1 MWNKG
6 REVEREMGNK
16 EGYWRWKG
24 AAILLLS
31 LLIAVAENVSCCAA
45 EIPTHFT
52 KEAIMAAGVEDE
64 NFAEAIYESI
74 AEKIEKDHFQLNT
87 SWSVKDILEN
97 YSNDNLSKGS
107 SIIKAS
113 NKDIRSIKGIILLK
127 NCSEIRLS
135 KNQIH
140 DLTPLYWNGYD
151 LNKKLYF
158 NTTNILIDGGNFQNI
173 IPSELIGTFN
183 GNITV
188 DSTMSFEPVQLNYLY
203 DGQAKEVGLDFGL
216 QLHGAAG
223 GVFNQAYSEAE
234 TENKVKAS
242 WTTYADYTKRYKGTR
257 IRFPGLDGSLRIAA
271 NANENL
277 SPYMPATVHYW
288 SDNLVERKLNL
299 VWNYPFETL
308 FYRSLRQNTEVELRG
323 GIVLTKT
330 NPEGEGLED
339 ARYELYR
346 VQGAVR
352 SRYPD
357 ADTLFTTDAGGGL
370 VISALPEGTYELV
383 ETDAPEGY
391 LLDKRPIS
399 VEVKPGPATAA
410 ERIVGGYSEITITE
424 DGAEFQPQWDSIKEK
439 DAAGHTH
446 TKHIMRMKSGS
457 TRLLRAE
464 ALGVDCFIRNGGE
477 GIQNLKGELNP
488 GTGYSEGSGTE
499 LRLYAG
505 SAELGVY
512 HSAGELRAA
521 LNQILTEKGM
531 DEDFGNLRIEA
542 HFVYEQTDPSRF
554 TVVRQVNEPKQNT
567 PPGKDEP
574 KPLSIERLK
583 QVRVKKI
590 WSQEHHP
597 ARALFR
603 LLLIL
608 GDRSTRV
615 VGKTKEAEMQN
626 GWTAEWS
633 FREIRRELVGT
644 SSDALKP
651 GAGKGSDS
659 NASPSN
665 ARLYDE
671 DGVLLDGMVLDDL
684 ILGIRV
690 EEVDTP
696 EGWSAEYSEGRLDSQ
711 GNAMFLVLNRR
722 KPERPDEPT
731 EPEKPYKP
739 DEPTEP
745 EKPTEPGRPKKPER
759 PGGSTEPHGPVPP
772 EQPPV
777 SELPEHPGAPRPEP
791 QEHRIIKRLV
801 GLPYG
806 RIGEVEGQDAVR
818 RVRARVPEM
827 GEEAGNPMLRLA
839 LIWAVAV
846 FLYLLTTA
854 LRDRLGKGRGEKK
867 CRRS

>member
-6 REVEREMGNK
+6 REVEREMGNR

-24 AAILLLS
+24 VAILLLS

-242 WTTYADYTKRYKGTR
+242 WTTYADYTKRYTGTR

-308 FYRSLRQNTEVELRG
+308 FYRSLKQNTEMELRG

-339 ARYELYR
+339 ACYELYR
-346 VQGAVR
+346 VQGSVR

-357 ADTLFTTDAGGGL
+357 ADTLFTTDSEGRL
-370 VISALPEGTYELV
+370 VISALPEGAYELV
-383 ETDAPEGY
+383 EADAPEGY
-391 LLDKRPIS
+391 LLDKDPIS
-399 VEVKPGPATAA
+399 VEVRPDPVMAA

-477 GIQNLKGELNP
+477 GLQNLKGELNP
-488 GTGYSEGSGTE
+488 GTGYREGSGTE

-505 SAELGVY
+505 ATELGVY
-512 HSAGELRAA
+512 HSAEDLRTA

-615 VGKTKEAEMQN
+615 VGKIKEAGVRN

-633 FREIRRELVGT
+633 FREIRHELVGT

-731 EPEKPYKP
+731 EPERPGKP
-739 DEPTEP
+739 DEPDDP
-745 EKPTEPGRPKKPER
+745 ESPKEPGRPKKPEH
-759 PGGSTEPHGPVPP
+759 PGRATEPHGPISP

-806 RIGEVEGQDAVR
+806 RIGEVEGQDAIR

>member
-6 REVEREMGNK
+6 REVEREMGNR

-24 AAILLLS
+24 VAILLLS

-242 WTTYADYTKRYKGTR
+242 WTTYADYTKRYTGTR

-357 ADTLFTTDAGGGL
+357 ADTFFTTDAGGRL
-370 VISALPEGTYELV
+370 VISALPEGAYELV
-383 ETDAPEGY
+383 EADAPEGY
-391 LLDKRPIS
+391 LLDKDPIS
-399 VEVKPGPATAA
+399 VEVRPDPVMAA

-477 GIQNLKGELNP
+477 GLQNLKGELNP
-488 GTGYSEGSGTE
+488 GTGYREGSGTE

-505 SAELGVY
+505 ATELGVY
-512 HSAGELRAA
+512 HSAEDLRTA

-615 VGKTKEAEMQN
+615 VGKIKEAGVRN

-633 FREIRRELVGT
+633 FREIRHELVGT

-731 EPEKPYKP
+731 EPERPGKP
-739 DEPTEP
+739 DEPDDP
-745 EKPTEPGRPKKPER
+745 ESPKEPGRPKKPEHPGR
-759 PGGSTEPHGPVPP
+759 PTEPHGPISP

-806 RIGEVEGQDAVR
+806 RIGEVEGQDAIR

>member
-6 REVEREMGNK
+6 REVEREMGNR

-24 AAILLLS
+24 VAILLLS

-74 AEKIEKDHFQLNT
+74 AEKIENDSYFVDVTWDTTQ
-87 SWSVKDILEN
+87 ILEN
-97 YSNDNLSKGS
+97 YKDENLIGELAVIEATRRNIK
-107 SIIKAS
+107 SIEGIK
-113 NKDIRSIKGIILLK
+113 LLK
-127 NCSEIRLS
+127 NTFEIYL
-135 KNQIH
+135 NENEIH
-140 DLTPLYWNGYD
+140 DLGPLKRDVGNSTD
-151 LNKKLYF
+151 KLYF
-158 NTTNILIDGGNFQNI
+158 NNTHIRIANGNFQNI

-216 QLHGAAG
+216 HLHGAAG

-242 WTTYADYTKRYKGTR
+242 WTTYADYTKRYTGTR

-308 FYRSLRQNTEVELRG
+308 FYRSLKQNTEMELRG

-330 NPEGEGLED
+330 NPEGEGLKD

-357 ADTLFTTDAGGGL
+357 ADTLFTTDVGGRL
-370 VISALPEGTYELV
+370 VISALPEGAYELV
-383 ETDAPEGY
+383 EADAPEGY
-391 LLDKRPIS
+391 LLDKDPIS
-399 VEVKPGPATAA
+399 VEVRPDPVMAA

-439 DAAGHTH
+439 DTAGHTH

-477 GIQNLKGELNP
+477 GLQNLKGELNP

-505 SAELGVY
+505 ATELGVY
-512 HSAGELRAA
+512 HSAGDLRTA
-521 LNQILTEKGM
+521 LNQILTKKGM

-615 VGKTKEAEMQN
+615 VGKIKEAGVRN

-633 FREIRRELVGT
+633 FREIRHELVGT

-696 EGWSAEYSEGRLDSQ
+696 EGWSAEYSEGSLDSQ
-711 GNAMFLVLNRR
+711 GNAMFQVLNRR

-731 EPEKPYKP
+731 EPERPGKP
-739 DEPTEP
+739 DEPDDPESPKEP
-745 EKPTEPGRPKKPER
+745 DRPKKPEHPGR
-759 PGGSTEPHGPVPP
+759 PTEPRGPVPP

>member
-6 REVEREMGNK
+6 REVEREMGNR

-31 LLIAVAENVSCCAA
+31 LLIAIAENVSCCAA

-74 AEKIEKDHFQLNT
+74 AEKIENDSYFVDVTWNT
-87 SWSVKDILEN
+87 TQILEN
-97 YSNDNLSKGS
+97 YKDENLIGELAVIEATRRNIK
-107 SIIKAS
+107 SIEGIK
-113 NKDIRSIKGIILLK
+113 LLK
-127 NCSEIRLS
+127 NTFEIYL
-135 KNQIH
+135 NENEIH
-140 DLTPLYWNGYD
+140 DLGPLKRDVGNSTD
-151 LNKKLYF
+151 KLYF
-158 NTTNILIDGGNFQNI
+158 NNTHIRIANGNFQNI

-242 WTTYADYTKRYKGTR
+242 WTTYADYTKRYTGTR

-357 ADTLFTTDAGGGL
+357 ANTLFTTDAGGGL
-370 VISALPEGTYELV
+370 VISALPEGAYELV
-383 ETDAPEGY
+383 EADAPEGY
-391 LLDKRPIS
+391 LLDKDPIS
-399 VEVKPGPATAA
+399 VEVRPDPVMAA

-439 DAAGHTH
+439 DTAGHTH

-477 GIQNLKGELNP
+477 GLQNLKGELNP

-505 SAELGVY
+505 ATELGVY
-512 HSAGELRAA
+512 HSAGDLRAA

-615 VGKTKEAEMQN
+615 VGKIKEAGVRN

-633 FREIRRELVGT
+633 FREIRHELVGT

-696 EGWSAEYSEGRLDSQ
+696 EGWSAEYSEGSLDSQ
-711 GNAMFLVLNRR
+711 GNAMFQVLNRR

-731 EPEKPYKP
+731 EPERPGKP
-739 DEPTEP
+739 DEPDDPESPKEP
-745 EKPTEPGRPKKPER
+745 DRPKKPEHPGR
-759 PGGSTEPHGPVPP
+759 PTEPRGPVPP
-772 EQPPV
+772 KQPPV
-777 SELPEHPGAPRPEP
+777 SELPEHPGASRPEP

>member
-1 MWNKG
+1 
-6 REVEREMGNK
+6 MGNR

-52 KEAIMAAGVEDE
+52 KDAIMAAGVEDE

-74 AEKIEKDHFQLNT
+74 AEKIENDSYFVDVTWDTTQ
-87 SWSVKDILEN
+87 ILEN
-97 YSNDNLSKGS
+97 YKDENLIGELAVIEATRRNIK
-107 SIIKAS
+107 SIEGIK
-113 NKDIRSIKGIILLK
+113 LLK
-127 NCSEIRLS
+127 NTFEIYL
-135 KNQIH
+135 NENEIH
-140 DLTPLYWNGYD
+140 DLGPLKRDVGNSTD
-151 LNKKLYF
+151 KLYF
-158 NTTNILIDGGNFQNI
+158 NNTHIRIANGNFQNI

-242 WTTYADYTKRYKGTR
+242 WTTYADYTKRYTGTR

-357 ADTLFTTDAGGGL
+357 ADTFFTTDVGGGL

-391 LLDKRPIS
+391 LLDKNPIS
-399 VEVKPGPATAA
+399 VEVRPDPVMAA

-439 DAAGHTH
+439 DTAGHTH

-477 GIQNLKGELNP
+477 GLQNLKGELNP
-488 GTGYSEGSGTE
+488 GTGYREGSGTE

-505 SAELGVY
+505 ATELGVY
-512 HSAGELRAA
+512 HSAGDLRTA

-615 VGKTKEAEMQN
+615 VGKTKEAGVRN

-696 EGWSAEYSEGRLDSQ
+696 EGWSAEYSEGSLDSQ
-711 GNAMFLVLNRR
+711 GNAMFQVLNRR

-731 EPEKPYKP
+731 EPERPGKP
-739 DEPTEP
+739 DEPDDP
-745 EKPTEPGRPKKPER
+745 ESPKEPGRPKKPEHPGR
-759 PGGSTEPHGPVPP
+759 PTEPRGPIPP

-806 RIGEVEGQDAVR
+806 RIGEVEGQDAIR

>member
-1 MWNKG
+1 
-6 REVEREMGNK
+6 MGNR

-24 AAILLLS
+24 VAILLLS

-74 AEKIEKDHFQLNT
+74 AEKIENDSYFVDVTWDTTQ
-87 SWSVKDILEN
+87 ILEN
-97 YSNDNLSKGS
+97 YKDENLIGELAVIEATRRNIK
-107 SIIKAS
+107 SIEGIK
-113 NKDIRSIKGIILLK
+113 LLK
-127 NCSEIRLS
+127 NTFEIYL
-135 KNQIH
+135 NENEIH
-140 DLTPLYWNGYD
+140 DLGPLKRDVGNSTD
-151 LNKKLYF
+151 KLYF
-158 NTTNILIDGGNFQNI
+158 NNTHIRIANGNFQNI

-242 WTTYADYTKRYKGTR
+242 WTTYADYTKRYTGTR

-357 ADTLFTTDAGGGL
+357 ADTFFTTDVGGRL
-370 VISALPEGTYELV
+370 VISALPEGAYELV
-383 ETDAPEGY
+383 EADAPEGY
-391 LLDKRPIS
+391 LLDKNPIS
-399 VEVKPGPATAA
+399 VEVRPDPVMAA

-439 DAAGHTH
+439 GTAGHTH

-477 GIQNLKGELNP
+477 GLQNLKGELNP

-711 GNAMFLVLNRR
+711 GNAMFQVLNRR

-745 EKPTEPGRPKKPER
+745 EKPTEPGRPKKPEHPGR
-759 PGGSTEPHGPVPP
+759 PTEPRGPVPP

-806 RIGEVEGQDAVR
+806 RIGEVEGQDAIR

>member
-6 REVEREMGNK
+6 REVEREMGNR

-52 KEAIMAAGVEDE
+52 KDAIMAAGVEDE

-74 AEKIEKDHFQLNT
+74 AEKIENDSYFVDVTWDTTQ
-87 SWSVKDILEN
+87 ILEN
-97 YSNDNLSKGS
+97 YKDENLIGELAVIEATRRNIK
-107 SIIKAS
+107 SIEGIK
-113 NKDIRSIKGIILLK
+113 LLK
-127 NCSEIRLS
+127 NTFEIYL
-135 KNQIH
+135 NENEIH
-140 DLTPLYWNGYD
+140 DLGPLKRDVGNSTD
-151 LNKKLYF
+151 KLYF
-158 NTTNILIDGGNFQNI
+158 NNTHIRIANGNFQNI

-242 WTTYADYTKRYKGTR
+242 WTTYADYTKRYTGTR

-357 ADTLFTTDAGGGL
+357 ADTFFTTDVGGGL
-370 VISALPEGTYELV
+370 EISALPEGTYELV

-391 LLDKRPIS
+391 LLDKNPIS
-399 VEVKPGPATAA
+399 VEVRPDPVMAA

-439 DAAGHTH
+439 DTAGHTH

-477 GIQNLKGELNP
+477 GLQNLKGELNP
-488 GTGYSEGSGTE
+488 GTGYREGSGTE

-505 SAELGVY
+505 ATELGVY
-512 HSAGELRAA
+512 HSAGDLRTA

-615 VGKTKEAEMQN
+615 VGKTKEAGVRN

-696 EGWSAEYSEGRLDSQ
+696 EGWSAEYSEGSLDSQ
-711 GNAMFLVLNRR
+711 GNAMFQVLNRR

-731 EPEKPYKP
+731 EPERPGKP
-739 DEPTEP
+739 DEPDDP
-745 EKPTEPGRPKKPER
+745 ESPKEPGRPKKPEHPGR
-759 PGGSTEPHGPVPP
+759 PTEPRGPIPP

-806 RIGEVEGQDAVR
+806 RIGEVEGQDAIR

>member
-1 MWNKG
+1 
-6 REVEREMGNK
+6 MGNR

-52 KEAIMAAGVEDE
+52 KDAIMAAGVEDE

-74 AEKIEKDHFQLNT
+74 AEKIENDSYFVDVTWDTTQ
-87 SWSVKDILEN
+87 ILEN
-97 YSNDNLSKGS
+97 YKDENLIGELAVIEATRRNIK
-107 SIIKAS
+107 SIEGIK
-113 NKDIRSIKGIILLK
+113 LLK
-127 NCSEIRLS
+127 NTFEIYL
-135 KNQIH
+135 NENEIH
-140 DLTPLYWNGYD
+140 DLGPLKRDVGNSTD
-151 LNKKLYF
+151 KLYF
-158 NTTNILIDGGNFQNI
+158 NNTHIRIANGNFQNI

-242 WTTYADYTKRYKGTR
+242 WTTYADYIKRYTGTR

-357 ADTLFTTDAGGGL
+357 ADTFFTTDVGGGL

-391 LLDKRPIS
+391 LLDKNPIS
-399 VEVKPGPATAA
+399 VEVRPDPVMAA

-439 DAAGHTH
+439 DTAGHTH

-477 GIQNLKGELNP
+477 GLQNLKGELNP
-488 GTGYSEGSGTE
+488 GTGYREGSGTE

-505 SAELGVY
+505 ATELGVY
-512 HSAGELRAA
+512 HSAGDLRTA

-615 VGKTKEAEMQN
+615 VGKTKEAGVRN

-696 EGWSAEYSEGRLDSQ
+696 EGWSAEYSEGSLDSQ
-711 GNAMFLVLNRR
+711 GNAMFQVLNRR

-731 EPEKPYKP
+731 EPERPGKP
-739 DEPTEP
+739 DEPDDPESPKEP
-745 EKPTEPGRPKKPER
+745 DRPKKPEHPGR
-759 PGGSTEPHGPVPP
+759 PTEPRGPVPP

-806 RIGEVEGQDAVR
+806 RIGEVEGQDAIR

>member
-1 MWNKG
+1 
-6 REVEREMGNK
+6 MGNR

-52 KEAIMAAGVEDE
+52 KDAIMAAGVEDE

-74 AEKIEKDHFQLNT
+74 AEKIENDSYFVDVTWDTTQ
-87 SWSVKDILEN
+87 ILEN
-97 YSNDNLSKGS
+97 YKDENLIGELAVIEATRRNIK
-107 SIIKAS
+107 SIEGIK
-113 NKDIRSIKGIILLK
+113 LLK
-127 NCSEIRLS
+127 NTFEIYL
-135 KNQIH
+135 NENEIH
-140 DLTPLYWNGYD
+140 DLGPLKRDVGNSTD
-151 LNKKLYF
+151 KLYF
-158 NTTNILIDGGNFQNI
+158 NNTHIRIANGNFQNI

-242 WTTYADYTKRYKGTR
+242 WTTYADYTKRYTGTR

-357 ADTLFTTDAGGGL
+357 ADTFFTTDVGGGL
-370 VISALPEGTYELV
+370 EISALPEGTYELV

-391 LLDKRPIS
+391 LLDKNPIS
-399 VEVKPGPATAA
+399 VEVRPDPVMAA

-439 DAAGHTH
+439 DTAGHTH

-477 GIQNLKGELNP
+477 GLQNLKGELNP
-488 GTGYSEGSGTE
+488 GTGYREGSGTE

-505 SAELGVY
+505 ATELGVY
-512 HSAGELRAA
+512 HSAGDLRTA

-615 VGKTKEAEMQN
+615 VGKTKEAGVRN

-696 EGWSAEYSEGRLDSQ
+696 EGWSAEYSEGSLDSQ
-711 GNAMFLVLNRR
+711 GNAMFQVLNRR

-731 EPEKPYKP
+731 EPERPGKP
-739 DEPTEP
+739 DEPDDP
-745 EKPTEPGRPKKPER
+745 ESPKEPGRPKKPEHPGR
-759 PGGSTEPHGPVPP
+759 PTEPRGPIPP

-806 RIGEVEGQDAVR
+806 RIGEVEGQDAIR

>member
-1 MWNKG
+1 MKEKWGTEKDIGVG
-6 REVEREMGNK
+6 REQQF
-16 EGYWRWKG
+16 Y
-24 AAILLLS
+24 
-31 LLIAVAENVSCCAA
+31 CAA

-52 KEAIMAAGVEDE
+52 KDAIMAAGVEDE

-74 AEKIEKDHFQLNT
+74 AEKIENDSYFVDVTWDTTQ
-87 SWSVKDILEN
+87 ILEN
-97 YSNDNLSKGS
+97 YKDENLIGELAVIEATRRNIK
-107 SIIKAS
+107 SIEGIK
-113 NKDIRSIKGIILLK
+113 LLK
-127 NCSEIRLS
+127 NTFEIYL
-135 KNQIH
+135 NENEIH
-140 DLTPLYWNGYD
+140 DLGPLKRDVGNSTD
-151 LNKKLYF
+151 KLYF
-158 NTTNILIDGGNFQNI
+158 NNTHIRIANGNFQNI

-242 WTTYADYTKRYKGTR
+242 WTTYADYTKRYTGTR

-357 ADTLFTTDAGGGL
+357 ADTFFTTDVGGGL

-391 LLDKRPIS
+391 LLDKNPIS
-399 VEVKPGPATAA
+399 VEVRPDPVMAA

-439 DAAGHTH
+439 DTAGHTH

-488 GTGYSEGSGTE
+488 GTGYREGSGTE

-505 SAELGVY
+505 ATELGVY
-512 HSAGELRAA
+512 HSAGDLRTA

-696 EGWSAEYSEGRLDSQ
+696 EGWSAEYSEGSLDSQ
-711 GNAMFLVLNRR
+711 GNAMFQVLNRR

-731 EPEKPYKP
+731 EPERPGKP
-739 DEPTEP
+739 DEPDDP
-745 EKPTEPGRPKKPER
+745 ESPKEPGRPKKPEHPGR
-759 PGGSTEPHGPVPP
+759 PTEPRGPIPP

-806 RIGEVEGQDAVR
+806 RIGEVEGQDAIR

>member
-1 MWNKG
+1 
-6 REVEREMGNK
+6 MGNR

-74 AEKIEKDHFQLNT
+74 AEKIENDSYFVDVTWDTTQ
-87 SWSVKDILEN
+87 ILEN
-97 YSNDNLSKGS
+97 YKDENLIGELAVIEATRRNIK
-107 SIIKAS
+107 SIEGIK
-113 NKDIRSIKGIILLK
+113 LLK
-127 NCSEIRLS
+127 NTFEIYL
-135 KNQIH
+135 NENEIH
-140 DLTPLYWNGYD
+140 DLGPLKRDVGNSTD
-151 LNKKLYF
+151 KLYF
-158 NTTNILIDGGNFQNI
+158 NNTHIRIANGNFQNI

-242 WTTYADYTKRYKGTR
+242 WTTYADYTKRYTGTR

>member
-1 MWNKG
+1 M
-6 REVEREMGNK
+6 
-16 EGYWRWKG
+16 
-24 AAILLLS
+24 
-31 LLIAVAENVSCCAA
+31 
-45 EIPTHFT
+45 
-52 KEAIMAAGVEDE
+52 
-64 NFAEAIYESI
+64 
-74 AEKIEKDHFQLNT
+74 
-87 SWSVKDILEN
+87 
-97 YSNDNLSKGS
+97 
-107 SIIKAS
+107 
-113 NKDIRSIKGIILLK
+113 
-127 NCSEIRLS
+127 
-135 KNQIH
+135 
-140 DLTPLYWNGYD
+140 
-151 LNKKLYF
+151 
-158 NTTNILIDGGNFQNI
+158 
-173 IPSELIGTFN
+173 
-183 GNITV
+183 
-188 DSTMSFEPVQLNYLY
+188 
-203 DGQAKEVGLDFGL
+203 
-216 QLHGAAG
+216 
-223 GVFNQAYSEAE
+223 
-234 TENKVKAS
+234 
-242 WTTYADYTKRYKGTR
+242 
-257 IRFPGLDGSLRIAA
+257 
-271 NANENL
+271 
-277 SPYMPATVHYW
+277 
-288 SDNLVERKLNL
+288 
-299 VWNYPFETL
+299 
-308 FYRSLRQNTEVELRG
+308 
-323 GIVLTKT
+323 
-330 NPEGEGLED
+330 
-339 ARYELYR
+339 
-346 VQGAVR
+346 QGAVR

>member
-1 MWNKG
+1 
-6 REVEREMGNK
+6 MGNR

-74 AEKIEKDHFQLNT
+74 AEKIENDSYFVDVTWDTTQ
-87 SWSVKDILEN
+87 ILEN
-97 YSNDNLSKGS
+97 YKDENLIGELAVIEATRRNIK
-107 SIIKAS
+107 SIEGIK
-113 NKDIRSIKGIILLK
+113 LLK
-127 NCSEIRLS
+127 NTFEIYL
-135 KNQIH
+135 NENEIH
-140 DLTPLYWNGYD
+140 DLGPLKRDVGNSTD
-151 LNKKLYF
+151 KLYF
-158 NTTNILIDGGNFQNI
+158 NNTHIRIANGNFQNI

-242 WTTYADYTKRYKGTR
+242 WTTYADYTKRYTGTR

-477 GIQNLKGELNP
+477 GLQNLKGELNP
-488 GTGYSEGSGTE
+488 GTGYREGSGTE

-505 SAELGVY
+505 TTELGVY
-512 HSAGELRAA
+512 HSAGDLRTA

-615 VGKTKEAEMQN
+615 VGKTKEAGVRN

-696 EGWSAEYSEGRLDSQ
+696 EGWSAEYSEGSLDSQ
-711 GNAMFLVLNRR
+711 GNAMFQVLNRR

-731 EPEKPYKP
+731 EPERPGKP
-739 DEPTEP
+739 DEPDDPESPKEP
-745 EKPTEPGRPKKPER
+745 DRPKKPEHPGR
-759 PGGSTEPHGPVPP
+759 PTEPRGPVPP

-806 RIGEVEGQDAVR
+806 RIGEVEGQDAIR